1 MLSPQSI
8 AVVGASAKSRWSQM
22 LMANLN
28 RYGFDGRLSL
38 VNPRGGE
45 SFGHAVVTSCREVEG
60 PIDVALLLVPPHAV
74 EAALRDAAAANA
86 KSAVVL
92 ASGYAEAGAEGQ
104 VAQADLQRLSAELDL
119 PFLGPNGL
127 GFASLVDRRVGW
139 LGHLPPRCRP
149 GSVAIVSQSG
159 NVATSL
165 CGVAA
170 RLGIGIS
177 HVIATGNE
185 AVVNLVDVMEYIV
198 ELDTVRAI
206 GVFAEAIADPKLFLQ
221 VANRAAELAKP
232 IVIIK
237 AGRSDLGRRL
247 AQTHTGAMAGN
258 ESIIDAAFRSS
269 GVIRVDSLE
278 QLITTAGLMARTGP
292 LRAGG
297 LGMVSVSGGTNDL
310 LADRAEQVNVPLTPL
325 GEEAAARIER
335 EKPAG
340 AVVQNPY
347 DITGGAARNPQAW
360 DSAITAMLNDPGYGL
375 VAIGG
380 FEQLSL
386 PDDIEGERI
395 DEERLGWITQAVN
408 NEGASDRAVVLLN
421 AVQDFSGHQVAALAD
436 LKVPHILAG
445 IDHGVAAV
453 AHAMTW
459 SSWLRDRSSAT
470 VESDETTPVEPSQGI
485 WSEAE
490 SLNLFSSLGVPTLP
504 FEIAASGEEAVQAAE
519 RLGYPVVAK
528 IASAQ
533 ISHKTD
539 IGGVQ
544 LDLRS
549 REEVAAA
556 FDKLIQAGELH
567 AEATVDGVLIA
578 PMQPEGLDLI
588 VGALR
593 DPQWGLLILIGL
605 GGVHAEAMK
614 VQATRLLPA
623 TRQDIVTMLEQ
634 LSVPSLLSGLRAT
647 EPPTMSQV
655 VDAISA
661 FARFA
666 SRAGTPLVSAEIN
679 PLRLA
684 SSRVAALDG
693 LIEWA

>member
-1 MLSPQSI
+1 
-8 AVVGASAKSRWSQM
+8 
-22 LMANLN
+22 
-28 RYGFDGRLSL
+28 
-38 VNPRGGE
+38 
-45 SFGHAVVTSCREVEG
+45 
-60 PIDVALLLVPPHAV
+60 
-74 EAALRDAAAANA
+74 
-86 KSAVVL
+86 
-92 ASGYAEAGAEGQ
+92 
-104 VAQADLQRLSAELDL
+104 
-119 PFLGPNGL
+119 
-127 GFASLVDRRVGW
+127 
-139 LGHLPPRCRP
+139 
-149 GSVAIVSQSG
+149 
-159 NVATSL
+159 
-165 CGVAA
+165 
-170 RLGIGIS
+170 
-177 HVIATGNE
+177 
-185 AVVNLVDVMEYIV
+185 
-198 ELDTVRAI
+198 
-206 GVFAEAIADPKLFLQ
+206 
-221 VANRAAELAKP
+221 
-232 IVIIK
+232 
-237 AGRSDLGRRL
+237 
-247 AQTHTGAMAGN
+247 
-258 ESIIDAAFRSS
+258 
-269 GVIRVDSLE
+269 
-278 QLITTAGLMARTGP
+278 
-292 LRAGG
+292 
-297 LGMVSVSGGTNDL
+297 
-310 LADRAEQVNVPLTPL
+310 
-325 GEEAAARIER
+325 
-335 EKPAG
+335 
-340 AVVQNPY
+340 
-347 DITGGAARNPQAW
+347 
-360 DSAITAMLNDPGYGL
+360 
-375 VAIGG
+375 
-380 FEQLSL
+380 
-386 PDDIEGERI
+386 
-395 DEERLGWITQAVN
+395 
-408 NEGASDRAVVLLN
+408 
-421 AVQDFSGHQVAALAD
+421 
-436 LKVPHILAG
+436 
-445 IDHGVAAV
+445 
-453 AHAMTW
+453 MTW